1 MFIQRPVDL
10 GRNGPPLMW
19 SAASVCVCVF
29 MRVCVCVWVAVCL
42 GWTCETGEE
51 TLHPL
56 GPGTL
61 GEEEERS
68 NTLSDF

>member
-19 SAASVCVCVF
+19 SAASVCVF
-29 MRVCVCVWVAVCL
+29 TRPFVCVWVAVCL